1 MPGLQRVGAYQQ
13 RRFNAI
19 DSIGLS
25 HIPAGGQ
32 VIKAQG
38 NNRLQ
43 MVVLGASAVL
53 LLTLLGLLGR
63 QWLSGPDARQQAQRE
78 AGIVLLSE
86 SRALP
91 VVPLRSTADTDFAAT
106 ALAGRWQLV
115 FFGYTYCPDICPT
128 TLAELRRIHSA
139 LPPAVRD
146 RLQVWMVTVDP
157 DRDTREQLR
166 AYLDFFEPSFQGL
179 TGELADIQA
188 LSQAL
193 SIPFIPGDTG
203 KPGYTVDHS
212 GNLAIIG
219 PDGRQA
225 GFIRAPLQ
233 VDALV
238 EQLPLLM
245 D

>member
-1 MPGLQRVGAYQQ
+1 MLPVKNTRGLMWLIKGVLVALQL
-13 RRFNAI
+13 AI
-19 DSIGLS
+19 
-25 HIPAGGQ
+25 
-32 VIKAQG
+32 
-38 NNRLQ
+38 
-43 MVVLGASAVL
+43 VL
-53 LLTLLGLLGR
+53 LLFNLWWSSKG
-63 QWLSGPDARQQAQRE
+63 DAGAQAMRE
-78 AGIVLLSE
+78 AGIVMLAE
-86 SRALP
+86 PRALP
-91 VVPLRSTADTDFAAT
+91 VSGLAYTAGGSWPQSTVP
-106 ALAGRWQLV
+106 GRWQLV

-128 TLAELRRIHSA
+128 TLAELRQIYQS
-139 LPPAVRD
+139 LPDRVRE
-146 RLQVWMVTVDP
+146 RLQVVMVTVDP
-157 DRDTREQLR
+157 HRDTLEQLR
-166 AYLDFFEPSFQGL
+166 AYLDFFDRDFAGI
-179 TGELADIQA
+179 TGELADIQT

-193 SIPFIPGDTG
+193 SIPFIPGDTE